1 MKHSVT
7 DIVDVILRRLQE
19 HPEALPSEKGL
30 RSWLS
35 RQGYNKREI
44 DAAIKLV
51 KPGFPSVPHPM
62 TPTQTQS
69 SVRLLSILEEYKL
82 TPEARNALARLELY
96 GLLDPY
102 DREMVLDYLNHFDG
116 EVGLDELDYLLSW
129 MVCSGR
135 DVAYQQTLYD
145 VFEGK
150 KDTQH

>member
-7 DIVDVILRRLQE
+7 DIVDVILRRLEE

-35 RQGYNKREI
+35 RQGYNKHEI
-44 DAAIKLV
+44 DAAMKLV
-51 KPGFPSVPHPM
+51 QPGFASAIQPER
-62 TPTQTQS
+62 QTQNS
-69 SVRLLSILEEYKL
+69 MRLLSIIEEYKL
-82 TPEARNALARLELY
+82 TPEARNALIRLELY
-96 GLLDPY
+96 GLLEPY

-135 DVAYQQTLYD
+135 DVAYQQTLFD
-145 VFEGK
+145 VFEGN
-150 KDTQH
+150 KDTLH

>member
-7 DIVDVILRRLQE
+7 DIVDVILRRLEE

-35 RQGYNKREI
+35 RQGFNKREI
-44 DAAIKLV
+44 DAAMKLV
-51 KPGFPSVPHPM
+51 KPGFICAPHPM
-62 TPTQTQS
+62 AQTQTQN
-69 SVRLLSILEEYKL
+69 SVRMLSIIEEYKL

-102 DREMVLDYLNHFDG
+102 DREMILDYLNHFDG

-129 MVCSGR
+129 MICSGR
-135 DVAYQQTLYD
+135 DVAYQQTLFD

-150 KDTQH
+150 KDTLH

>member
-51 KPGFPSVPHPM
+51 KPGFPSVPHPI

-102 DREMVLDYLNHFDG
+102 DREMILDYLNHFDG

-135 DVAYQQTLYD
+135 DVAYQQTLFD

-150 KDTQH
+150 KDTKH

>member
-62 TPTQTQS
+62 TPTQSQS

-82 TPEARNALARLELY
+82 TPEARNVLARLELY

-102 DREMVLDYLNHFDG
+102 DREMILDYLNHMDG

-135 DVAYQQTLYD
+135 DVAYQQTLFD

-150 KDTQH
+150 KDTKH

>member
-51 KPGFPSVPHPM
+51 KPGFPSVPHPI

-82 TPEARNALARLELY
+82 TPEARNALARLEIY

-102 DREMVLDYLNHFDG
+102 DREMILDYLNHLDG

-135 DVAYQQTLYD
+135 DVAYQQTLFD

>member
-1 MKHSVT
+1 MKHSLT

-19 HPEALPSEKGL
+19 RPGPVPSEKGL
-30 RSWLS
+30 RTWLS

-44 DAAIKLV
+44 DAAMKLV
-51 KPGFPSVPHPM
+51 NPRFHSASYTAPQAR
-62 TPTQTQS
+62 T

-82 TPEARNALARLELY
+82 TPEARNALARLDLY

-102 DREMVLDYLNHFDG
+102 DREMILDYLNHLEG
-116 EVGLDELDYLLSW
+116 EVGLAELDYLLSW

-135 DVAYQQTLYD
+135 DIGYQQTLFN

-150 KDTQH
+150 KDTLH

>member
-102 DREMVLDYLNHFDG
+102 DREMILDYLNHMDG

-135 DVAYQQTLYD
+135 DVAYQQTLFD

-150 KDTQH
+150 KDTKH

>member
-19 HPEALPSEKGL
+19 YPEALPSEKGL

-102 DREMVLDYLNHFDG
+102 DREMILDYLNHMDG

-135 DVAYQQTLYD
+135 DVAYQQTLFD

-150 KDTQH
+150 KDTKH